1 MCCYH
6 ITILY
11 RVNYSFFI
19 HAISNTVILISCVK
33 VCVIIIIIKFYTI
46 YIVWNFKTYL
56 CS

>member
-19 HAISNTVILISCVK
+19 HAISNTAILISCVK

-46 YIVWNFKTYL
+46 YIVWKF
-56 CS
+56 